1 MSGTGPEKRTGT
13 REGGQKASL
22 QCKNALCVR
31 SVHGL
36 IPVDSSRE
44 SPPGVL
50 RLYMQSISMASV
62 DDSIFGFFG
71 SFWIG
76 EEAACGEKDTRNDI
90 VMDLSPGERRC

>member
-1 MSGTGPEKRTGT
+1 MSGTGPERRTGT
-13 REGGQKASL
+13 REGDQKASS
-22 QCKNALCVR
+22 QCKNAFCVR

-36 IPVDSSRE
+36 IPVDSRSRE

-62 DDSIFGFFG
+62 DDSIFTFFG

-76 EEAACGEKDTRNDI
+76 EEAECGEKDTRNDI
-90 VMDLSPGERRC
+90 VMDLSPGER